1 MEKRA
6 KTAKLMSKKRFTL
19 SDGFC
24 ILRAGTL
31 AGVLEVLLICGSVF
45 VEALSMG
52 SLCDAL
58 VCSFP

>member
-1 MEKRA
+1 
-6 KTAKLMSKKRFTL
+6 
-19 SDGFC
+19 
-24 ILRAGTL
+24 LRAGTL